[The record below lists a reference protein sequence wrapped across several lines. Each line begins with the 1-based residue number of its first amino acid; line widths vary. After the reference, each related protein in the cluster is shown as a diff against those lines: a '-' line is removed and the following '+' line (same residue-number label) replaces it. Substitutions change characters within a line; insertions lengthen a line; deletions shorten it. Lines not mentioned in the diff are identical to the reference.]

1 MKIFKVE
8 LTDPDYDDF
17 IGAVMVAESEDVIRE
32 MEDEF
37 HKGYLPWDEMSRD
50 KLHIVGKSFK
60 MNSYQTFKDVE
71 EIGEYTGKPLPAGK
85 RVGIVFANTMKR

>member
-37 HKGYLPWDEMSRD
+37 HKGYLPWDD
-50 KLHIVGKSFK
+50 G
-60 MNSYQTFKDVE
+60 
-71 EIGEYTGKPLPAGK
+71 PA
-85 RVGIVFANTMKR
+85 TTD